1 VNWPRATSWRGAAA
15 WIVMSAVVLVWVGAP
30 LWTIIINSFKTER
43 DAALLDLSLPGEWAV
58 GQNYATVIN
67 QGRIANGLF
76 NTLLYSVCSISI
88 VLLVGSLAAWILA
101 RSRSRIVRPL
111 YYLAIS
117 GVFVP
122 PAIVTT
128 IFVLKILG
136 IYGQQI
142 GIILFYSAI
151 YLPVSV
157 FLLTGFMRAIPY
169 DLEEA
174 ARVDGL
180 GPLKLY
186 WLIIIP
192 LLRPGLITCFVLL
205 FIAIW
210 NDFIYPFF
218 FLSKTA
224 QWPLTVGLY
233 NFASGQQFTVRWN
246 LVFAHVVLV
255 SLPAVIVFL
264 LAHRRLITGFM
275 EGAHK

>member
-1 VNWPRATSWRGAAA
+1 MNWPRATSWRGAAA

-192 LLRPGLITCFVLL
+192 LLGPGLITCFVLL

>member
-1 VNWPRATSWRGAAA
+1 
-15 WIVMSAVVLVWVGAP
+15 MSAVVLVWVGAP

-43 DAALLDLSLPGEWAV
+43 DAAVLDLSLPGEWAV